1 MNESKF
7 VKLSAT
13 VFLIVL
19 TAQPIMGQVTVRE
32 TSTSIPTYLVGNP
45 ELTPYFFTGRTY
57 QGAAGHVYP
66 YPIYDNLTD
75 DRVDRDYKYITLE
88 NEYTEI
94 GVLPE
99 IGGRIFSA
107 VDKKNGYNF
116 FYRQHVIRPALIGMI
131 GSWIS
136 GGVEWNVPHHHR
148 ASSTLN
154 AGYQVTENTDGSK
167 TIWIGET
174 ELRQRLKWDIAL
186 TMYPGKSYIE
196 AKFIMQN
203 RTPVM
208 QTFLYWAN
216 VSVHANKDYQVQF
229 PPHTEFGT
237 SHSKTQYTDWPVTR
251 VGGED
256 NLDTSWWKNW
266 KGSNSTFAVNY
277 TDDFLSGYDYGADAG
292 TIHYAN
298 HHLVP
303 GKKFFLWG
311 TESVWND
318 MLTEDDGAYLE
329 LMVGTLS
336 DNQPDYSWIGPN
348 EVRVSTQYWYP
359 IKGIGGAK
367 EATLEG
373 AVNLERTSPD
383 EMLVGFNV
391 TSSHENAKILVKAGD
406 EVLLETTLGITPDNP
421 WRQTF
426 TIPSTVDDR
435 DLYAGIY
442 NSDGVEL
449 VGYSPREEENIERPH
464 PADRP
469 KNPSEYATVEE
480 LLLAGQRL
488 EEFHNA
494 RVSPLPYYEE
504 ALKRDPQNSRVN
516 VNLGIHYARMAQW
529 GKAEGYLQTAYQRL
543 TGLHYMPD
551 VAKTGVIYHTNPK
564 DGEMLYYLGVVSQ
577 ALGKDKEAESFYWKS
592 AWYPGFQ
599 SPSYSALAQIYW
611 KQGKKAKAL
620 EAIDNSIDLSGK
632 STVSKFYK
640 AHFLAKSGRAD
651 EARTLLKENISF
663 DPLDWLSRIE
673 LARLDEDSDALD
685 MIISHMGIPLQEIIE
700 ASTYYNNIGAHAEA
714 VELLDYVMEHGA
726 PYSSTP
732 MQHEAVEPFTASP
745 LLNYMAG
752 YYTHLSGDV
761 SKSVSY
767 YKKAAAMSSDYC
779 FPSRIEEQRMLED
792 AIKMNPSDYKAHYY
806 LGNLLYFYEQK
817 DAAIEQWKESVALYP
832 KFGIALRNLGFAT
845 DKHIGDKAMAA
856 EWYRKAIA
864 ADPAEPKYFQELDII
879 EEAMKLPSSQRLAR
893 MDKNKKTIFKSD
905 DATSRLVHLYVDN
918 GMYKKALDILNTRHF
933 RVWEGGRTIHNQFVD
948 AHLLNGLDLLRKK
961 QAAKALE
968 DFLAAGTFP
977 KNLETNELS
986 TGPVVSKVAYHQGL
1000 AYKALGRTAD
1010 ATAAFERCIAA
1021 SSGAGR
1027 MLNDQ
1032 AMQASK
1038 YYIVL
1043 SYRELGK
1050 KDQAD
1055 SVLAEMQQ
1063 FVDKQLAKKGS
1074 TVVDIYS
1081 KFGEDGS
1088 SDAIKATNF
1097 YIRGLIH
1104 LANADTPS
1112 AREAFTNSLKLN
1124 PSDIWAKYYY
1134 LSACK

>member
-13 VFLIVL
+13 VFMIVL

-186 TMYPGKSYIE
+186 SMYPGKSYIE

-406 EVLLETTLGITPDNP
+406 GFS
-421 WRQTF
+421 WK
-426 TIPSTVDDR
+426 
-435 DLYAGIY
+435 
-442 NSDGVEL
+442 
-449 VGYSPREEENIERPH
+449 RP
-464 PADRP
+464 
-469 KNPSEYATVEE
+469 
-480 LLLAGQRL
+480 
-488 EEFHNA
+488 
-494 RVSPLPYYEE
+494 
-504 ALKRDPQNSRVN
+504 
-516 VNLGIHYARMAQW
+516 
-529 GKAEGYLQTAYQRL
+529 
-543 TGLHYMPD
+543 
-551 VAKTGVIYHTNPK
+551 
-564 DGEMLYYLGVVSQ
+564 
-577 ALGKDKEAESFYWKS
+577 
-592 AWYPGFQ
+592 
-599 SPSYSALAQIYW
+599 
-611 KQGKKAKAL
+611 
-620 EAIDNSIDLSGK
+620 
-632 STVSKFYK
+632 
-640 AHFLAKSGRAD
+640 
-651 EARTLLKENISF
+651 
-663 DPLDWLSRIE
+663 
-673 LARLDEDSDALD
+673 
-685 MIISHMGIPLQEIIE
+685 
-700 ASTYYNNIGAHAEA
+700 
-714 VELLDYVMEHGA
+714 
-726 PYSSTP
+726 
-732 MQHEAVEPFTASP
+732 
-745 LLNYMAG
+745 
-752 YYTHLSGDV
+752 
-761 SKSVSY
+761 
-767 YKKAAAMSSDYC
+767 
-779 FPSRIEEQRMLED
+779 
-792 AIKMNPSDYKAHYY
+792 
-806 LGNLLYFYEQK
+806 
-817 DAAIEQWKESVALYP
+817 
-832 KFGIALRNLGFAT
+832 
-845 DKHIGDKAMAA
+845 
-856 EWYRKAIA
+856 
-864 ADPAEPKYFQELDII
+864 
-879 EEAMKLPSSQRLAR
+879 
-893 MDKNKKTIFKSD
+893 
-905 DATSRLVHLYVDN
+905 
-918 GMYKKALDILNTRHF
+918 
-933 RVWEGGRTIHNQFVD
+933 
-948 AHLLNGLDLLRKK
+948 
-961 QAAKALE
+961 
-968 DFLAAGTFP
+968 
-977 KNLETNELS
+977 
-986 TGPVVSKVAYHQGL
+986 
-1000 AYKALGRTAD
+1000 
-1010 ATAAFERCIAA
+1010 
-1021 SSGAGR
+1021 
-1027 MLNDQ
+1027 
-1032 AMQASK
+1032 
-1038 YYIVL
+1038 
-1043 SYRELGK
+1043 
-1050 KDQAD
+1050 
-1055 SVLAEMQQ
+1055 
-1063 FVDKQLAKKGS
+1063 
-1074 TVVDIYS
+1074 
-1081 KFGEDGS
+1081 
-1088 SDAIKATNF
+1088 
-1097 YIRGLIH
+1097 
-1104 LANADTPS
+1104 
-1112 AREAFTNSLKLN
+1112 
-1124 PSDIWAKYYY
+1124 
-1134 LSACK
+1134 

>member
-1 MNESKF
+1 MNESRII
-7 VKLSAT
+7 KLS
-13 VFLIVL
+13 LIVFVL
-19 TAQPIMGQVTVRE
+19 SVLPLKAQVTVTE
-32 TSTSIPTYLVGNP
+32 TSTTIPTYLVGNP
-45 ELTPYFFTGRTY
+45 ELAPYFYTGRTY
-57 QGAAGHVYP
+57 QGAAGHIYP

-75 DRVDRDYKYITLE
+75 DRVDREYKYITLE

-107 VDKKNGYNF
+107 VDKKNDYNF

-136 GGVEWNVPHHHR
+136 GGVEWNIPHHHR

-154 AGYQVTENTDGSK
+154 AGYMVTENEDGSK

-203 RTPVM
+203 RTPIM

-216 VSVHANKDYQVQF
+216 VSVHSNKDYQVQF
-229 PPHTEFGT
+229 PPHTIYGT
-237 SHSKTQYTDWPVTR
+237 SHSKTQFTDWPMTR
-251 VGGED
+251 AGDED
-256 NLDTSWWKNW
+256 NVDTSWWKNW

-292 TIHYAN
+292 TIHFAN

-318 MLTEDDGAYLE
+318 MLTEEDGAYLE
-329 LMVGTLS
+329 LMVGTFS

-373 AVNLERTSPD
+373 AVNLERTSPT

-391 TSSHENAKILVKAGD
+391 TSRQDNAKIIVRAGD
-406 EVLLETTLGITPDNP
+406 KILLETVLSITPDTP
-421 WRQTF
+421 WKQTF
-426 TIPSTVDDR
+426 TIPSAVADKE
-435 DLYAGIY
+435 LFAGIY
-442 NSDGVEL
+442 DSEGVEL
-449 VGYSPREEENIERPH
+449 VSYSPFEKEDIERPH

-469 KNPSEYATVEE
+469 GTPSEYASVEE

-504 ALKRDPQNSRVN
+504 ALRRDPQNSRTN
-516 VNLGIHYARMAQW
+516 VNLGIYYARQAQW
-529 GKAEGYLQTAYQRL
+529 EKAEGYLQTAYQRL

-551 VAKTGVIYHTNPK
+551 VAKTGIIYHTNPK

-577 ALGKDKEAESFYWKS
+577 ALGKEEEAESFYWKS

-599 SPSYSALAQIYW
+599 SSSYSALAQIYW
-611 KQGKKAKAL
+611 KQGKKAKAM
-620 EAIDNSIDLSGK
+620 EAIDNAIDLSGK
-632 STVSKFYK
+632 STVTKFYK
-640 AHFLAKSGRAD
+640 AYFLSKTGNASAARA
-651 EARTLLKENISF
+651 LLCENISF
-663 DPLDWLSRIE
+663 DPLDWLSLVE
-673 LARLDEDSDALD
+673 LARLDGDTGSLD
-685 MIISHMGIPLQEIIE
+685 KVIAHMGIPLQEVIE
-700 ASTYYNNIGAHAEA
+700 VSTYYHNVGAYEEA
-714 VELLDYVMEHGA
+714 VNLLDYAMAHGT

-732 MQHEAVEPFTASP
+732 MQKEAVEPFTASP

-752 YYTHLSGDV
+752 YYSHLGGDDL
-761 SKSVSY
+761 KALSY
-767 YKKAAAMSSDYC
+767 YKKAAEKSSDYC
-779 FPSRIEEQRMLED
+779 FPSRIEEQRMLENVVEL
-792 AIKMNPSDYKAHYY
+792 NPSDYKAFYY
-806 LGNLLYFYEQK
+806 LGNLLYYYEQK
-817 DAAIEQWKESVALYP
+817 DAAIEQWKKSVDVNP
-832 KFGIALRNLGFAT
+832 NFGMSLRNIGFAT
-845 DKHIGDKAMAA
+845 DKYLGDKALAA
-856 EWYRKAIA
+856 EWYRKAIL
-864 ADPAEPKYFQELDII
+864 ADSSEPKYFQELDIL
-879 EEAMKLPSSQRLAR
+879 EEALKIPSAQRLAR

-905 DATSRLVHLYVDN
+905 DATARLVYLYVDN

-933 RVWEGGRTIHNQFVD
+933 RVWEGGQTVYTQFVD
-948 AHLLNGLDLLRKK
+948 AHLLKGLGHLQKK
-961 QAAKALE
+961 QYAKALE

-977 KNLETNELS
+977 ENLETNELS
-986 TGPVVSKVAYHQGL
+986 TGPTVAKVAYHQGL
-1000 AYKALGRTAD
+1000 AYKALGMSDEAK
-1010 ATAAFERCIAA
+1010 AAFERCIAT
-1021 SSGAGR
+1021 SSGR
-1027 MLNDQ
+1027 ERWMRSQ
-1032 AMQASK
+1032 VVEASK
-1038 YYIVL
+1038 YYAAM
-1043 SYRELGK
+1043 SQRELGR
-1050 KDQAD
+1050 AD
-1055 SVLAEMQQ
+1055 LADIALSQMQQ
-1063 FVDKQLAKKGS
+1063 FVDKQAAQDGAA

-1088 SDAIKATNF
+1088 SDTIKAANL
-1097 YIRGLIH
+1097 YIQGLVC
-1104 LANADTPS
+1104 LAKGEKAAAKDS
-1112 AREAFTNSLKLN
+1112 FTKSLKLN
-1124 PSDIWAKYYY
+1124 PSDVWAKYY
-1134 LSACK
+1134 LSTCK